1 MNEEA
6 IFRRSP
12 RKLLLMSGVNVSVC
26 AICSSV
32 TSGLDLLSYFV
43 CLFGSLS
50 LFGLLDVL
58 GWLSSDCTCL
68 LGFIDISCFFALP
81 CLADLLVFEL
91 LALPT

>member
-1 MNEEA
+1 
-6 IFRRSP
+6 
-12 RKLLLMSGVNVSVC
+12 MSGVNVSVC
-26 AICSSV
+26 AICSSI
-32 TSGLDLLSYFV
+32 TSGLDLLFYV
-43 CLFGSLS
+43 ACLFGNLS

-91 LALPT
+91 PALPT